1 LNITVISRGVVK
13 LTTRLIHLGLK
24 PRRAFHAHIRSSI
37 LTAKA
42 IIRLI
47 PATVLSG
54 NTASTRSG
62 SQKNMPNS
70 GKAGTTQSIYL

>member
-1 LNITVISRGVVK
+1 M
-13 LTTRLIHLGLK
+13 
-24 PRRAFHAHIRSSI
+24 FHAHIRSSA

-47 PATVLSG
+47 LVTVLSG

-70 GKAGTTQSIYL
+70 RKSGTTQFVHL

>member
-1 LNITVISRGVVK
+1 LCGVVK

-24 PRRAFHAHIRSSI
+24 PRRAFHAHIHLSV

-47 PATVLSG
+47 PATVLSE

-70 GKAGTTQSIYL
+70 GKPEITQFVYL

>member
-1 LNITVISRGVVK
+1 
-13 LTTRLIHLGLK
+13 LK
-24 PRRAFHAHIRSSI
+24 PRRAFHAHIHSST

-54 NTASTRSG
+54 NTTSTRSS

-70 GKAGTTQSIYL
+70 GKPGTTQFIHL

>member
-1 LNITVISRGVVK
+1 LRGVVK

-24 PRRAFHAHIRSSI
+24 PRRVFHAHIRSSA
-37 LTAKA
+37 LTAKV

-70 GKAGTTQSIYL
+70 RKPGTTQFVHL